1 MARRALLWAKS
12 LGETSSRCFLL
23 IQQVIVHE
31 HSHRNRSKPSKQSR
45 EVKAESDASSELISG
60 DSISTSSNALVLS
73 GPEKRHHKVFAVELS
88 RKPLFPG
95 IYTPVMVTKNEKL
108 IKEITE
114 AKKQGVQS
122 YVGAFLRKE
131 LPLGSSP
138 SQPPTSSF
146 ASSDT
151 LPSAMPPP
159 PPLASYPDPLDPA
172 SHLFEVGTFAQ
183 VHTIIAGDS
192 PDSAQLLLLGHR
204 RIRRT
209 STLSS
214 DPLKVKIEH
223 LKDESYDNTD
233 ILKATSMEVV
243 NTMRDLLHLNPLY
256 GEQFRTLLSL
266 AGSIDLQDMSRLV
279 DAAASLTSAD
289 DAKLQSLLEELNV
302 PDRASEVL
310 VLLKKEVELC
320 KLQQDIREQ
329 VEGKIMKEQ
338 RKMLLMEQLKSIKKE
353 LGLEKDDKST
363 LVQKFQERWEPKKAT
378 APEEARRVVEEEL
391 NKLGAPL
398 YLLLHLFLPLP
409 SNHIKL
415 ANC

>member
-1 MARRALLWAKS
+1 M
-12 LGETSSRCFLL
+12 
-23 IQQVIVHE
+23 
-31 HSHRNRSKPSKQSR
+31 
-45 EVKAESDASSELISG
+45 KADSEASNEGLSG
-60 DSISTSSNALVLS
+60 LVDSSSNALVLS
-73 GPEKRHHKVFAVELS
+73 GPEKKHHKVFVVELS

-95 IYTPVMVTKNEKL
+95 IYTPVMVSKNEKL

-131 LPLGSSP
+131 LGPLSTSPPSSSP
-138 SQPPTSSF
+138 SAGAADTSP
-146 ASSDT
+146 SST
-151 LPSAMPPP
+151 TPPP
-159 PPLASYPDPLDPA
+159 PSPPPPSPPNYPDPLDPA

-204 RIRRT
+204 RIKRT
-209 STLSS
+209 ATISS
-214 DPLKVKIEH
+214 DPLKVRIEH
-223 LKDESYDNTD
+223 LKDASYENTD

-289 DAKLQSLLEELNV
+289 DAKLQSLLEELDV
-302 PDRASEVL
+302 PSRASEVL
-310 VLLKKEVELC
+310 LLLKKEVELC

-338 RKMLLMEQLKSIKKE
+338 RRMLLMEQLKSIKKE

-378 APEEARRVVEEEL
+378 APEDAKRVVEEEL
-391 NKLGAPL
+391 NKLGKLSL
-398 YLLLHLFLPLP
+398 YVLTSMDDVTYHDC
-409 SNHIKL
+409 SNL
-415 ANC
+415 